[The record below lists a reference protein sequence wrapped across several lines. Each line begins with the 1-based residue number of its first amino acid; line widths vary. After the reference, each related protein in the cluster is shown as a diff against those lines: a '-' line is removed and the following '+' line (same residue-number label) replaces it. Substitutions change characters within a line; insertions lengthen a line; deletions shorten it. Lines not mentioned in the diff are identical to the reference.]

1 MRKRRGSGFFAGI
14 FVGVLFSMTF
24 FLVMY
29 FLDIQILPAS
39 SLASDIRNRAE
50 IVESYID
57 SYYWKD
63 DVSDQ
68 TISEYAAKGMVAALG
83 DKYSAYFTSEELKSS
98 MEDVEGD
105 YEGIGASVRYDEK
118 TKNKTIQEVQKGRPA
133 QKAGLKAGD
142 ILLSVN
148 GEDVTKLSL
157 NDTIQKIKGKEG
169 KKSELVVLREEN
181 GEKTKKKITVTCE
194 KIVNQ
199 TVTHRMLSGKTGYI
213 AITSF
218 TKETVKQYENALSD
232 LEKKG
237 QKGLIVDLRGN
248 GGGSLTAVVDI
259 LDRMLPKGKL
269 ITEKNKVNGDK
280 VYTSTD
286 EKHFDKPVA
295 VLINGGSASASEVF
309 AGCMQDRKAASL
321 VGVKSF
327 GKGIVQTIF
336 SLEKSCGGGI
346 KLTTGEY
353 LLPSGRCIQGKGL
366 TSDVEAKNPSDLK
379 QFGGKD
385 DYQLQKAVE
394 VINEKTAE

>member
-181 GEKTKKKITVTCE
+181 GEKIKKKITVTCE

-199 TVTHRMLSGKTGYI
+199 TVTYRMLSGKTGYI

-248 GGGSLTAVVDI
+248 GGGSLTAVVD
-259 LDRMLPKGKL
+259 
-269 ITEKNKVNGDK
+269 
-280 VYTSTD
+280 
-286 EKHFDKPVA
+286 FDKPVA

-366 TSDVEAKNPSDLK
+366 TPDVEAKNPSDLK

>member
-1 MRKRRGSGFFAGI
+1 MRKRRGSGFIAGI
-14 FVGVLFSMTF
+14 FVGILFSMTF

-280 VYTSTD
+280 T
-286 EKHFDKPVA
+286 KKNA
-295 VLINGGSASASEVF
+295 VI
-309 AGCMQDRKAASL
+309 CMHGKNHDRAIHI
-321 VGVKSF
+321 VGR
-327 GKGIVQTIF
+327 I
-336 SLEKSCGGGI
+336 
-346 KLTTGEY
+346 
-353 LLPSGRCIQGKGL
+353 
-366 TSDVEAKNPSDLK
+366 
-379 QFGGKD
+379 
-385 DYQLQKAVE
+385 
-394 VINEKTAE
+394 

>member
-29 FLDIQILPAS
+29 FLDIQILPTS

-57 SYYWKD
+57 SYYWKN

-118 TKNKTIQEVQKGRPA
+118 TKNKMIQEVQKGRPA

-181 GEKTKKKITVTCE
+181 GEKIKKKITVTCE

-218 TKETVKQYENALSD
+218 TKETVK
-232 LEKKG
+232 KKG

-366 TSDVEAKNPSDLK
+366 TPDVEAKNPSDLK

>member
-199 TVTHRMLSGKTGYI
+199 TVTHRMLSGKRIISRLNTP
-213 AITSF
+213 
-218 TKETVKQYENALSD
+218 ETVTFMCWRHSLTVYRNMRRRIPKRSRNSISWGHRSGIKQNPRYTARL
-232 LEKKG
+232 KKWQRIWLRCMRRG
-237 QKGLIVDLRGN
+237 RRKRVISLDRIPYGRGN
-248 GGGSLTAVVDI
+248 LKKCF
-259 LDRMLPKGKL
+259 RM
-269 ITEKNKVNGDK
+269 
-280 VYTSTD
+280 
-286 EKHFDKPVA
+286 
-295 VLINGGSASASEVF
+295 
-309 AGCMQDRKAASL
+309 RKRRIS
-321 VGVKSF
+321 
-327 GKGIVQTIF
+327 
-336 SLEKSCGGGI
+336 
-346 KLTTGEY
+346 
-353 LLPSGRCIQGKGL
+353 
-366 TSDVEAKNPSDLK
+366 
-379 QFGGKD
+379 
-385 DYQLQKAVE
+385 
-394 VINEKTAE
+394 

>member
-157 NDTIQKIKGKEG
+157 NDTIQKIKGKEPV
-169 KKSELVVLREEN
+169 KEE
-181 GEKTKKKITVTCE
+181 
-194 KIVNQ
+194 
-199 TVTHRMLSGKTGYI
+199 
-213 AITSF
+213 
-218 TKETVKQYENALSD
+218 
-232 LEKKG
+232 
-237 QKGLIVDLRGN
+237 
-248 GGGSLTAVVDI
+248 
-259 LDRMLPKGKL
+259 
-269 ITEKNKVNGDK
+269 
-280 VYTSTD
+280 
-286 EKHFDKPVA
+286 PV
-295 VLINGGSASASEVF
+295 I
-309 AGCMQDRKAASL
+309 
-321 VGVKSF
+321 
-327 GKGIVQTIF
+327 
-336 SLEKSCGGGI
+336 
-346 KLTTGEY
+346 
-353 LLPSGRCIQGKGL
+353 
-366 TSDVEAKNPSDLK
+366 
-379 QFGGKD
+379 
-385 DYQLQKAVE
+385 
-394 VINEKTAE
+394 